1 MEGTALKCPYFS
13 KMCPCNYNVCKNKY
27 KQAESCI
34 SNAVKNIYIFFIY
47 KIKIIGSMFYNKTI
61 SDFLLQNV
69 MFNLKCYWLF
79 LSIKIIL
86 KETYYAPFYNM

>member
-1 MEGTALKCPYFS
+1 MCVKINIS
-13 KMCPCNYNVCKNKY
+13 KLSHAFLTLSK
-27 KQAESCI
+27 
-34 SNAVKNIYIFFIY
+34 IYIYFFIY